1 MHALLCQ
8 DLMKWNNG
16 TLNGLASLAITQNS
30 TSHFPPLPSNKES
43 NKQVQHEKASHWEC
57 QQSFLLVPIS
67 SVHYHPSEWK
77 PACPILGI
85 LLFKLESMLVLKY
98 FVCDE
103 LSRKCSKKRKG
114 NYCFSSS
121 AHVDWSHFKGIWVKY
136 SVEINQPLIEKN
148 KIRNSLNLLERSIF
162 FISKCI
168 LYVLRNLRPCLH

>member
-8 DLMKWNNG
+8 NLMKWNNG

-77 PACPILGI
+77 LACLILGI
-85 LLFKLESMLVLKY
+85 LLFKLESMLVLKS

-103 LSRKCSKKRKG
+103 LSRKCRKMNTVKKGK
-114 NYCFSSS
+114 
-121 AHVDWSHFKGIWVKY
+121 
-136 SVEINQPLIEKN
+136 EIIALVHQLTLIEATLKAFGWN
-148 KIRNSLNLLERSIF
+148 TL
-162 FISKCI
+162 
-168 LYVLRNLRPCLH
+168 